1 VVPGEARDMVT
12 LARRIKRAARQ
23 QIKIRHPE
31 IADLHEINFVMFCA
45 GGADGRL
52 PRNGNVIHPGRLD
65 RSPCGTG
72 TAARLAVM
80 HAKGEL
86 KVGEKLELRS
96 VIDSV
101 FEAEVVATTRVGER
115 PAITPRIAGRAWIY
129 ALAQLGVD
137 PGDPY
142 RLGFTLSDTWGP
154 EVT

>member
-1 VVPGEARDMVT
+1 MVA

-23 QIKIRHPE
+23 QIKVAHPE
-31 IADLHEINFVMFCA
+31 IPDLREINFVMFCA
-45 GGADGRL
+45 GGADGRA

-80 HAKGEL
+80 HARGEIA
-86 KVGEKLELRS
+86 VGERLEMRS

-101 FEAEVVATTRVGER
+101 FEAEVVGTTSVSAR
-115 PAITPRIAGRAWIY
+115 PAITPRLSGRAWIY

-154 EVT
+154 EVI